1 MKRTLLIISISTIF
15 SGCGT
20 ILNSQKPTPEDPQRI
35 SPLKKIILKK
45 LDFLPF
51 IDYVPS
57 IKPTPSANPL
67 LDELFIYES
76 IVDDHIEF
84 ELIDEQNDDKKG
96 LSKFSGFLKRKNR
109 SDSIE
114 EKLEDI
120 MTIRILTKRYE
131 NWAVKWDATSDIIGK
146 ELSIDEIDLI
156 QSEIKRIS
164 RKL

>member
-1 MKRTLLIISISTIF
+1 ML

-20 ILNSQKPTPEDPQRI
+20 ILNTQKPTPEDPQRM
-35 SPLKKIILKK
+35 SPIKKIILKK

-51 IDYVPS
+51 IEYVPS
-57 IKPTPSANPL
+57 VKPTPSAKPL

-76 IVDDHIEF
+76 IVDDHVDF

-96 LSKFSGFLKRKNR
+96 LLRFQAFLKRKNR

-131 NWAVKWDATSDIIGK
+131 NWSIQWDATSDIVGK
-146 ELSIDEIDLI
+146 ELSLDEIDLI

>member
-1 MKRTLLIISISTIF
+1 ML

-20 ILNSQKPTPEDPQRI
+20 ILNTQKPAPEVPQKI
-35 SPLKKIILKK
+35 SPIKKVILKK

-51 IDYVPS
+51 IEYVPS
-57 IKPTPSANPL
+57 VKPTPSAKPL

-76 IVDDHIEF
+76 IVDDHVDF

-96 LSKFSGFLKRKNR
+96 LLRFQAFLKRKNR

-131 NWAVKWDATSDIIGK
+131 NWSVQWDATSDMVGK
-146 ELSIDEIDLI
+146 KLSLDEIDLI

>member
-1 MKRTLLIISISTIF
+1 ML

-20 ILNSQKPTPEDPQRI
+20 ILNTQKPTPEDPQKI
-35 SPLKKIILKK
+35 SPIKKVILKK

-51 IDYVPS
+51 IEYVPS
-57 IKPTPSANPL
+57 VKPTPLAKPL

-76 IVDDHIEF
+76 IVDDHVDF

-96 LSKFSGFLKRKNR
+96 LLRFRGFLKRKNR

-131 NWAVKWDATSDIIGK
+131 NWSVQWDATSDMVGK
-146 ELSIDEIDLI
+146 ELSLDEIDLI

>member
-1 MKRTLLIISISTIF
+1 MML

-20 ILNSQKPTPEDPQRI
+20 ILNTQKPTPENPQKI
-35 SPLKKIILKK
+35 SPIKKVILKK

-51 IDYVPS
+51 IEYVPS
-57 IKPTPSANPL
+57 VKPTPSAKPL

-76 IVDDHIEF
+76 IVDDHVDF

-96 LSKFSGFLKRKNR
+96 LLRFRGFLKRKNR

-131 NWAVKWDATSDIIGK
+131 NWSVQWDATSDIVGK
-146 ELSIDEIDLI
+146 ELSLDEIDLI

>member
-1 MKRTLLIISISTIF
+1 ML

-20 ILNSQKPTPEDPQRI
+20 ILNTQKPTPEDPQKI
-35 SPLKKIILKK
+35 SPIKKVILKK

-51 IDYVPS
+51 IEYVPS
-57 IKPTPSANPL
+57 VKPTPSAKPL

-76 IVDDHIEF
+76 IVDDHVDF

-96 LSKFSGFLKRKNR
+96 LLRFQAFLKRKNR

-131 NWAVKWDATSDIIGK
+131 NWSVQWDATSDIVGK
-146 ELSIDEIDLI
+146 ELSLDEIDLI
-156 QSEIKRIS
+156 KSEIKRIS

>member
-1 MKRTLLIISISTIF
+1 ML

-20 ILNSQKPTPEDPQRI
+20 ILNTQKPTPENPQKI
-35 SPLKKIILKK
+35 SPIKKVILKK

-51 IDYVPS
+51 IEYVPS
-57 IKPTPSANPL
+57 VKPTPSAKPL

-76 IVDDHIEF
+76 IVDDHVDF

-96 LSKFSGFLKRKNR
+96 LLRFRGFLKRKNI

-131 NWAVKWDATSDIIGK
+131 NWSVKWDATSDMVGK
-146 ELSIDEIDLI
+146 KLSLDEIDLI
-156 QSEIKRIS
+156 KSEIKRIS

>member
-1 MKRTLLIISISTIF
+1 ML

-20 ILNSQKPTPEDPQRI
+20 ILNTKKPTPEDPQKI
-35 SPLKKIILKK
+35 SPIKKVILKK

-51 IDYVPS
+51 IEYVPS
-57 IKPTPSANPL
+57 VKPTPSAKPL

-76 IVDDHIEF
+76 IVDDHVDF

-96 LSKFSGFLKRKNR
+96 LLRFRGFLKRKNR

-131 NWAVKWDATSDIIGK
+131 NWSVQWDATSDIVGK
-146 ELSIDEIDLI
+146 ELSLDEIDLI

>member
-1 MKRTLLIISISTIF
+1 ML

-20 ILNSQKPTPEDPQRI
+20 ILNTQKPTPEDPQKI
-35 SPLKKIILKK
+35 SPIKKVILKK

-51 IDYVPS
+51 IEYVPS
-57 IKPTPSANPL
+57 VKPTPSAKPL

-76 IVDDHIEF
+76 IVDDHVDF
-84 ELIDEQNDDKKG
+84 ELIDEQNDDEKG
-96 LSKFSGFLKRKNR
+96 LLRFRGFLKRKNR

-120 MTIRILTKRYE
+120 ITIRILTKRYE
-131 NWAVKWDATSDIIGK
+131 NWSVQWDATSDIVGK
-146 ELSIDEIDLI
+146 ELSLDEIDLI

>member
-1 MKRTLLIISISTIF
+1 MLA
-15 SGCGT
+15 GCGT
-20 ILNSQKPTPEDPQRI
+20 ILNKQKPTAEDPQKI
-35 SPLKKIILKK
+35 SPIKKVILKK

-51 IDYVPS
+51 IEYVPS
-57 IKPTPSANPL
+57 VKPTPSAKPL

-76 IVDDHIEF
+76 IVDDHVDF

-96 LSKFSGFLKRKNR
+96 LLRFRGFLKRKNR

-131 NWAVKWDATSDIIGK
+131 NWSVQWDATSDIVGK
-146 ELSIDEIDLI
+146 ELSLDEIDLI

>member
-1 MKRTLLIISISTIF
+1 ML

-20 ILNSQKPTPEDPQRI
+20 ILNTQKPAPEDPQSI
-35 SPLKKIILKK
+35 SPIKKVILKK

-51 IDYVPS
+51 IEYVPS
-57 IKPTPSANPL
+57 VKPTPSAKPL

-76 IVDDHIEF
+76 IVDDHVDF

-96 LSKFSGFLKRKNR
+96 LLRFRGFLKRKNR

-131 NWAVKWDATSDIIGK
+131 NWSVQWDATSDIVGK
-146 ELSIDEIDLI
+146 ELSLDEIDLI

>member
-1 MKRTLLIISISTIF
+1 ML

-20 ILNSQKPTPEDPQRI
+20 ILNTQKPAPEDPQSI
-35 SPLKKIILKK
+35 SPIKKVILKK

-51 IDYVPS
+51 IEYVPS
-57 IKPTPSANPL
+57 VKPTPSAKPL

-76 IVDDHIEF
+76 IVDDHVDF

-96 LSKFSGFLKRKNR
+96 LLRFRGFLKRKNR

-131 NWAVKWDATSDIIGK
+131 NWSVQWDATSDMVGK
-146 ELSIDEIDLI
+146 KLSLDEIDLI

>member
-1 MKRTLLIISISTIF
+1 MKQILLLIIITIL

-20 ILNSQKPTPEDPQRI
+20 ILNTQKPTPEDPQKI
-35 SPLKKIILKK
+35 SPIKKVILKK

-51 IDYVPS
+51 IEYVPS
-57 IKPTPSANPL
+57 VKPTPSAKPL
-67 LDELFIYES
+67 LDELFIYEG
-76 IVDDHIEF
+76 IVDDHVDF

-96 LSKFSGFLKRKNR
+96 LLRFRGFLKRKNR
-109 SDSIE
+109 SDSVE

-131 NWAVKWDATSDIIGK
+131 NWSVKWDVTSDMVGK
-146 ELSIDEIDLI
+146 ELSLDEIDLI

>member
-1 MKRTLLIISISTIF
+1 ML

-20 ILNSQKPTPEDPQRI
+20 ILNTQKPAPEDPQSI
-35 SPLKKIILKK
+35 SPIKKVILKK

-51 IDYVPS
+51 IEYVPS
-57 IKPTPSANPL
+57 VKPTPSAKPL

-76 IVDDHIEF
+76 IVDDHVDF

-96 LSKFSGFLKRKNR
+96 LLRFRGFLKRKNK

-131 NWAVKWDATSDIIGK
+131 NWSIQWDATSDIVGK
-146 ELSIDEIDLI
+146 ELSLDEIDLI

>member
-1 MKRTLLIISISTIF
+1 ML

-20 ILNSQKPTPEDPQRI
+20 ILNTQKPTPEDPQKI
-35 SPLKKIILKK
+35 SPIKKVILKK

-51 IDYVPS
+51 IEYVPS
-57 IKPTPSANPL
+57 VKPTPSAKPL

-76 IVDDHIEF
+76 IVDDHVDF

-96 LSKFSGFLKRKNR
+96 LLRFRGFLKRKNK
-109 SDSIE
+109 SDSVE
-114 EKLEDI
+114 EKLKDI

-131 NWAVKWDATSDIIGK
+131 NWSVKWDATSDMVGK
-146 ELSIDEIDLI
+146 ELSLDEIDLI
-156 QSEIKRIS
+156 KSEIKRIS

>member
-1 MKRTLLIISISTIF
+1 ML

-20 ILNSQKPTPEDPQRI
+20 ILNTQKPTPEDPQRM
-35 SPLKKIILKK
+35 SPIKKIILKK

-51 IDYVPS
+51 IEYVPS
-57 IKPTPSANPL
+57 VKPTPSAKPL

-76 IVDDHIEF
+76 IVDDHVDF

-96 LSKFSGFLKRKNR
+96 LLRFRGFLKRKNR

-131 NWAVKWDATSDIIGK
+131 NWSVQWDATSDMVRK
-146 ELSIDEIDLI
+146 ELSLDEIDLI

>member
-1 MKRTLLIISISTIF
+1 ML

-20 ILNSQKPTPEDPQRI
+20 ILNTQKPTPEDPQKI
-35 SPLKKIILKK
+35 SPIKKVILKK

-51 IDYVPS
+51 IEYVPS
-57 IKPTPSANPL
+57 VKPTPSAKPL

-76 IVDDHIEF
+76 IVDDHVDF

-96 LSKFSGFLKRKNR
+96 LLRFQAFLKRKNR

-131 NWAVKWDATSDIIGK
+131 NWSVQWDATSDIVGK
-146 ELSIDEIDLI
+146 ELSLDEIDLI

>member
-1 MKRTLLIISISTIF
+1 M
-15 SGCGT
+15 
-20 ILNSQKPTPEDPQRI
+20 
-35 SPLKKIILKK
+35 SPIKKIILKK

-51 IDYVPS
+51 IEYVPS
-57 IKPTPSANPL
+57 VKPTPSAKPL

-76 IVDDHIEF
+76 IVDDHVDF

-96 LSKFSGFLKRKNR
+96 LLRFQRFLKRKNR

-131 NWAVKWDATSDIIGK
+131 NWSVQWDATSDIVGK
-146 ELSIDEIDLI
+146 ELSLDEIDLI

>member
-1 MKRTLLIISISTIF
+1 ML

-20 ILNSQKPTPEDPQRI
+20 ILNTQKPAPEDPQSI
-35 SPLKKIILKK
+35 SPIKKVILKK

-51 IDYVPS
+51 IEYVPS
-57 IKPTPSANPL
+57 VKPTPSAKPL

-76 IVDDHIEF
+76 IVDDHVDF
-84 ELIDEQNDDKKG
+84 ELIDEQNDDKNG
-96 LSKFSGFLKRKNR
+96 LLRFQRFLKRKNR

-131 NWAVKWDATSDIIGK
+131 NWSVQWDATSDIGGK
-146 ELSIDEIDLI
+146 ELSLDEIDLI

>member
-1 MKRTLLIISISTIF
+1 ML

-20 ILNSQKPTPEDPQRI
+20 ILNTQKPAPEDPQSI
-35 SPLKKIILKK
+35 SPIKKVILKK

-51 IDYVPS
+51 IEYVPS
-57 IKPTPSANPL
+57 VKPTPSAKPL

-76 IVDDHIEF
+76 IVDDHVDF

-96 LSKFSGFLKRKNR
+96 LLRFRGFLKRKDR

-131 NWAVKWDATSDIIGK
+131 NWSVKWDATSDIVGK
-146 ELSIDEIDLI
+146 ELSLDEIDLI
-156 QSEIKRIS
+156 KSEIKRIS

>member
-1 MKRTLLIISISTIF
+1 ML

-20 ILNSQKPTPEDPQRI
+20 ILNTQKPTPEDPQKI
-35 SPLKKIILKK
+35 SPIKKVILKK

-51 IDYVPS
+51 IEYVPS
-57 IKPTPSANPL
+57 VKPTPSAKPL

-76 IVDDHIEF
+76 IVDDHVDF

-96 LSKFSGFLKRKNR
+96 LLRFRGFLKRKNR

-131 NWAVKWDATSDIIGK
+131 NWSVQWDATSDIVGK
-146 ELSIDEIDLI
+146 ELSLDEIDLI

>member
-1 MKRTLLIISISTIF
+1 MMM

-20 ILNSQKPTPEDPQRI
+20 ILNTQKPTPEDPQKI
-35 SPLKKIILKK
+35 SPIKKVILKK

-51 IDYVPS
+51 IEYVPS
-57 IKPTPSANPL
+57 VKPTPSAKPL

-76 IVDDHIEF
+76 IVDDHVDF

-96 LSKFSGFLKRKNR
+96 LLRFRGFLKRKNR

-131 NWAVKWDATSDIIGK
+131 NWSVQWDATSDIVGK
-146 ELSIDEIDLI
+146 ELSLDEIDLI

>member
-1 MKRTLLIISISTIF
+1 ML

-20 ILNSQKPTPEDPQRI
+20 ILNTQKPTPEDPQKI
-35 SPLKKIILKK
+35 SPIKKVILKK

-51 IDYVPS
+51 IEYVPS
-57 IKPTPSANPL
+57 VKPTPSAKPL

-76 IVDDHIEF
+76 IVDDHVDF

-96 LSKFSGFLKRKNR
+96 LLRFRGFLKRKNR

-131 NWAVKWDATSDIIGK
+131 NWSVKWDATSDMVGK
-146 ELSIDEIDLI
+146 ELSLDEIDLI

>member
-1 MKRTLLIISISTIF
+1 MML
-15 SGCGT
+15 SGCVT
-20 ILNSQKPTPEDPQRI
+20 ILNTQKPTPEDPQKI
-35 SPLKKIILKK
+35 SPIKKVILKK

-51 IDYVPS
+51 IEYVPS
-57 IKPTPSANPL
+57 VKPTPSAKPL

-76 IVDDHIEF
+76 IVDDHVDF

-96 LSKFSGFLKRKNR
+96 LLRFQAFLKRKNR

-131 NWAVKWDATSDIIGK
+131 NWSVQWDATSEMVGK
-146 ELSIDEIDLI
+146 ELSLDEIDLI

>member
-1 MKRTLLIISISTIF
+1 ML

-20 ILNSQKPTPEDPQRI
+20 ILNTQKPTPEDPQRI
-35 SPLKKIILKK
+35 SPIKKIILKK

-51 IDYVPS
+51 IEYVPS
-57 IKPTPSANPL
+57 VKPTPSAKPL

-76 IVDDHIEF
+76 IVDDHVDF

-96 LSKFSGFLKRKNR
+96 LLRFRGFLKRKNR

-131 NWAVKWDATSDIIGK
+131 NWSVQWNATSDMVGK
-146 ELSIDEIDLI
+146 ELSLDEIDLI

>member
-1 MKRTLLIISISTIF
+1 ML

-20 ILNSQKPTPEDPQRI
+20 ILNTQKPTPEDPQKI
-35 SPLKKIILKK
+35 SPIKKVILKK

-51 IDYVPS
+51 IEYVPS
-57 IKPTPSANPL
+57 VKPTPSAKPL

-76 IVDDHIEF
+76 IVDDHVDF

-96 LSKFSGFLKRKNR
+96 LLRFRRFLKRKNR

-131 NWAVKWDATSDIIGK
+131 NWSVQWDATSDMVGK
-146 ELSIDEIDLI
+146 ELSLDEIDLI

>member
-1 MKRTLLIISISTIF
+1 ML

-20 ILNSQKPTPEDPQRI
+20 ILNTQKPTPEDPQKI
-35 SPLKKIILKK
+35 SPIKKVILKK

-51 IDYVPS
+51 IEYVPS
-57 IKPTPSANPL
+57 VKPTPSAKPL

-76 IVDDHIEF
+76 IVDDHVDF

-96 LSKFSGFLKRKNR
+96 LLRFRGFLKRKNR

-131 NWAVKWDATSDIIGK
+131 NWSVQWDATSDMVGK
-146 ELSIDEIDLI
+146 ELSLDEIDLI

>member
-1 MKRTLLIISISTIF
+1 ML

-20 ILNSQKPTPEDPQRI
+20 ILNTQKPAPEDPQII
-35 SPLKKIILKK
+35 SPIKKIILKK

-51 IDYVPS
+51 IEYVPS
-57 IKPTPSANPL
+57 AKPTPSAKPL

-76 IVDDHIEF
+76 IVDDHVDF

-96 LSKFSGFLKRKNR
+96 LLRFRGFLKRKNR
-109 SDSIE
+109 TDSIE

-131 NWAVKWDATSDIIGK
+131 NWSVKWDATSDMVGK
-146 ELSIDEIDLI
+146 ELSLDEIDLI

>member
-1 MKRTLLIISISTIF
+1 ML

-20 ILNSQKPTPEDPQRI
+20 ILNTQKPTPEDPQKI
-35 SPLKKIILKK
+35 SPIKKVILKK

-51 IDYVPS
+51 IEYVPS
-57 IKPTPSANPL
+57 VKPTPSAKPL

-76 IVDDHIEF
+76 IVDDHVDF

-96 LSKFSGFLKRKNR
+96 LVRFRGFLKRKNK

-131 NWAVKWDATSDIIGK
+131 NWSVQWDATSDIVGK
-146 ELSIDEIDLI
+146 ELSLDEIDLI

>member
-1 MKRTLLIISISTIF
+1 ML

-20 ILNSQKPTPEDPQRI
+20 ILNTQKPTPEDPQRI
-35 SPLKKIILKK
+35 SPIKKIILKK

-51 IDYVPS
+51 IEYVPS
-57 IKPTPSANPL
+57 VKPTPSAKPL

-76 IVDDHIEF
+76 IVDDHVDF

-96 LSKFSGFLKRKNR
+96 LLRFRGFLKRKNR

-131 NWAVKWDATSDIIGK
+131 NWSVQWDATSDIVGK
-146 ELSIDEIDLI
+146 ELSLDEIDLI

>member
-1 MKRTLLIISISTIF
+1 ML

-20 ILNSQKPTPEDPQRI
+20 ILNTQKPAPEDSQRI
-35 SPLKKIILKK
+35 SPIKKMILKK

-51 IDYVPS
+51 IEYVPS
-57 IKPTPSANPL
+57 VKPTPSAKPL

-76 IVDDHIEF
+76 IVDDHVDF
-84 ELIDEQNDDKKG
+84 ELIDEQNDDEKG
-96 LSKFSGFLKRKNR
+96 LLRFRGFLKRKNR

-120 MTIRILTKRYE
+120 ITIRILTKRYE
-131 NWAVKWDATSDIIGK
+131 NWAVQWNATSDMVGK
-146 ELSIDEIDLI
+146 ELSLDEIDLI

>member
-1 MKRTLLIISISTIF
+1 ML

-20 ILNSQKPTPEDPQRI
+20 ILNTQKPTPEDPQKI
-35 SPLKKIILKK
+35 SPIKKVILKK

-51 IDYVPS
+51 IEYVPS
-57 IKPTPSANPL
+57 VKPTPSAKPL

-76 IVDDHIEF
+76 IVDDHVDF

-96 LSKFSGFLKRKNR
+96 LLRFRGFLKRKNR
-109 SDSIE
+109 SDSVE

-131 NWAVKWDATSDIIGK
+131 NWSVKWDATSDMVGK
-146 ELSIDEIDLI
+146 ELSLDEIDLI
-156 QSEIKRIS
+156 KSEIKRIS

>member
-1 MKRTLLIISISTIF
+1 ML

-20 ILNSQKPTPEDPQRI
+20 ILNTQKRATEDPQSI
-35 SPLKKIILKK
+35 SPIKKVILKK

-51 IDYVPS
+51 IEYVPS
-57 IKPTPSANPL
+57 VKPTPSAKPL

-76 IVDDHIEF
+76 IVDDHVDF

-96 LSKFSGFLKRKNR
+96 LLRFRGFLKRKNK

-131 NWAVKWDATSDIIGK
+131 NWSVQWDATSDIVGK
-146 ELSIDEIDLI
+146 ELSLDEIDLI

>member
-1 MKRTLLIISISTIF
+1 MKQTLLLIIVTML

-20 ILNSQKPTPEDPQRI
+20 ILNTQKPAPEDPQSI
-35 SPLKKIILKK
+35 SPIKKVILKK

-51 IDYVPS
+51 IEYVPS
-57 IKPTPSANPL
+57 VKPTPSAKPL

-76 IVDDHIEF
+76 IVDDHVDF

-96 LSKFSGFLKRKNR
+96 LLRFRRFLKRKKR

-131 NWAVKWDATSDIIGK
+131 NWSVQWDATSDIVGK
-146 ELSIDEIDLI
+146 ELSLDEIDLI

>member
-1 MKRTLLIISISTIF
+1 ML

-20 ILNSQKPTPEDPQRI
+20 ILNTQKPTPEYLQRI
-35 SPLKKIILKK
+35 SPIKKAILKK

-51 IDYVPS
+51 IEYVPS
-57 IKPTPSANPL
+57 VKPTPSAKPL

-76 IVDDHIEF
+76 IVDDHVDF
-84 ELIDEQNDDKKG
+84 ELIDEQNDDEKG
-96 LSKFSGFLKRKNR
+96 LLRFRGFLKRKNR

-120 MTIRILTKRYE
+120 ITIRSLTKRYE
-131 NWAVKWDATSDIIGK
+131 NWAVQWNATSDIVGK
-146 ELSIDEIDLI
+146 ELSLDEIDLI

>member
-1 MKRTLLIISISTIF
+1 ML

-20 ILNSQKPTPEDPQRI
+20 ILNTQKPTPEDLQKI
-35 SPLKKIILKK
+35 SPIKKVILKK

-51 IDYVPS
+51 IEYVPS
-57 IKPTPSANPL
+57 VKPTPSAKPL

-76 IVDDHIEF
+76 IVDDHVDF
-84 ELIDEQNDDKKG
+84 ELIDEQNDDEKG
-96 LSKFSGFLKRKNR
+96 LLRFRGILKRKNR

-120 MTIRILTKRYE
+120 ITIRILTKRYE
-131 NWAVKWDATSDIIGK
+131 NWAVQWNATSDMVGK
-146 ELSIDEIDLI
+146 ELSLDEIDLI

>member
-1 MKRTLLIISISTIF
+1 ML

-20 ILNSQKPTPEDPQRI
+20 ILNTQKPVPGDPQII
-35 SPLKKIILKK
+35 SPIKKAILKK

-51 IDYVPS
+51 IEYVPS
-57 IKPTPSANPL
+57 VKPTPSAKPL

-76 IVDDHIEF
+76 IVDDHVDF

-96 LSKFSGFLKRKNR
+96 LLRFRGFLKRKNR

-131 NWAVKWDATSDIIGK
+131 NWSVQWDATSDMVGK
-146 ELSIDEIDLI
+146 ELSLDEIDLI

>member
-1 MKRTLLIISISTIF
+1 ML

-20 ILNSQKPTPEDPQRI
+20 ILNTQKPTPEDLQRI
-35 SPLKKIILKK
+35 SPIKKAILKK

-51 IDYVPS
+51 IEYVPS
-57 IKPTPSANPL
+57 VKPTPSAKPL

-76 IVDDHIEF
+76 IVDDHVDF

-96 LSKFSGFLKRKNR
+96 LLRFRGFLKRKNR

-131 NWAVKWDATSDIIGK
+131 NWSVKWDATSDMVGK
-146 ELSIDEIDLI
+146 ELSLDEIDLI
-156 QSEIKRIS
+156 KSEIKRIS